1 MLGKHG
7 FGRRNQRQAVP
18 GYQGQHELFVRMLV
32 LQAAILAAIVVAVG
46 WLAPQVIWVG
56 LAGGSIAL
64 TANLVFGGL
73 ASLGQR
79 GAGAVLVALTVA
91 EVAKLVTVALG
102 FALLFWKFPQR
113 LGGVNALLLLGAFV
127 LTLSAQWLAP
137 LVFRTE
143 PRR

>member
-1 MLGKHG
+1 MRGKHG
-7 FGRRNQRQAVP
+7 FGRRNQGKAVP

-32 LQAAILAAIVVAVG
+32 LQAAILAAIVVAAG
-46 WLAPQVIWVG
+46 WLAPQLVWVG

-64 TANLVFGGL
+64 TANLVFGML

-91 EVAKLVTVALG
+91 EAAKLVIVALG

-127 LTLSAQWLAP
+127 LTQSAQWLAP

>member
-7 FGRRNQRQAVP
+7 FGRRHQGKAVA
-18 GYQGQHELFVRMLV
+18 GYQAQRDLFVRMLL
-32 LQAAILAAIVVAVG
+32 LQAAILAAIVVAG
-46 WLAPQVIWVG
+46 RWLAPQLVWVG

-64 TANLVFGGL
+64 TANLIFGIL
-73 ASLGQR
+73 ASLGCR
-79 GAGAVLVALTVA
+79 SASAVLVALMVA
-91 EVAKLVTVALG
+91 EAGKLFAVALG
-102 FALLFWKFPQR
+102 FALLFREFPER

>member
-1 MLGKHG
+1 MS
-7 FGRRNQRQAVP
+7 
-18 GYQGQHELFVRMLV
+18 GYQAQHDLFVRMLL
-32 LQAAILAAIVVAVG
+32 LQAAILVTMVVAAG
-46 WLAPQVIWVG
+46 WLAPQVIWIA

-64 TANLVFGGL
+64 TANLVFGTL

-91 EVAKLVTVALG
+91 EAAKLVTVALG
-102 FALLFWKFPQR
+102 FALLFREFPER